1 RGDSMTAIPCSSGS
15 GHRGWCRLA
24 PVAKRFSFM
33 PWLQLQSALGLLV
46 LVLAAWA
53 LSENRRAAFSWRL
66 IVTSLG
72 LQLALALLLL
82 QVPMARAALYSLNN
96 VVDALSAAT
105 RAGTSFVFGFVGGGM
120 PPFDVTNANNLGSLA
135 FQALPLVLVISA
147 LSALLWH

>member
-1 RGDSMTAIPCSSGS
+1 
-15 GHRGWCRLA
+15 
-24 PVAKRFSFM
+24 M

-53 LSENRRAAFSWRL
+53 LAENRRAAFSWRL
-66 IVTSLG
+66 IATSIG
-72 LQLALALLLL
+72 LQLALAILLL

-120 PPFDVTNANNLGSLA
+120 A
-135 FQALPLVLVISA
+135 ALPGPPPA
-147 LSALLWH
+147 HP